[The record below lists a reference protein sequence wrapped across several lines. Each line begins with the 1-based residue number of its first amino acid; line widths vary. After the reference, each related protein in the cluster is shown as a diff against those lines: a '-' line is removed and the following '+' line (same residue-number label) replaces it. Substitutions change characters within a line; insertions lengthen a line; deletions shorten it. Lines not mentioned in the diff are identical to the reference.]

1 MYLIFDIGGTSTKI
15 GVVNRSSK
23 IIKKYKIPKKNT
35 LQEFLEMLEQEIN
48 YSIENYKIQGVGIS
62 CPGTVNTKTGEVMGQ
77 SALEYLHKYNFV
89 SHLKN
94 KYNFPI
100 AIENDANCSALAELF
115 FENPQEKLIA
125 FVVIGTGIGGAL
137 IKDGEIIQGRRMES
151 GEFGYML
158 FKNEDGEYR
167 NFSRLATLPN
177 VRSRIKEKYNINITT
192 YSILEKY
199 FEKEEPYYSEVS
211 QMYDYLCMGLYNIQY
226 TYDPEVIYIGG
237 GISQSDLFIE
247 ELKERL
253 NQGIFKDADVQIR
266 QVSFFND
273 NNILGAYANLMKLI
287 EGERDV
293 FDRS

>member
-15 GVVNRSSK
+15 GVVNRDSK

-48 YSIENYKIQGVGIS
+48 YSIETYKIQGVGIS

-89 SHLKN
+89 NHLKN

-100 AIENDANCSALAELF
+100 VIENDANCSALAELF
-115 FENPQEKLIA
+115 FENPKEKLIA

-137 IKDGEIIQGRRMES
+137 IKDGEIIRGRRMES

-158 FKNEDGEYR
+158 LKNEDGEYR

-177 VRSRIKEKYNINITT
+177 VRSRIKEKYNINTTT

-273 NNILGAYANLMKLI
+273 NNILGAYANLLKLI